1 MKLPQFLHFYQEIHG
16 HSIAPDEADEEAL
29 REGCLI
35 DHSGDEVPA
44 RRYISS
50 KTSSRRVATSSRLTK
65 QFELDEL
72 PDDAD
77 TLPSDPLIGE

>member
-1 MKLPQFLHFYQEIHG
+1 MKLPQFLRFYREIHG
-16 HSIAPDEADEEAL
+16 HSIAREDADEEAL

-35 DHSGDEVPA
+35 DHSGEGPA
-44 RRYISS
+44 RGCVSAKR
-50 KTSSRRVATSSRLTK
+50 SSRRVATSSRLTK

-72 PDDAD
+72 PDDAE